1 MTLGFNISSI
11 VVPRIVT
18 NAVASIQILWS
29 VWTGLWNSKTQT
41 WENYK

>member
-1 MTLGFNISSI
+1 MRLGFNISTI
-11 VVPRIVT
+11 VVPRIVG
-18 NAVASIQILWS
+18 AAAASLQIVWS